1 MGLGQM
7 ISGLII
13 GFVFKWDLA
22 LVTLATSA
30 ITFVPAAVY
39 TMSSLDRRTKM
50 LAAAYG
56 EAGGVASETL
66 SGLRTVVSLGLEPAS
81 PNPNPNPN
89 ANPNPNPNP
98 NPSPSPKAGSSPPR
112 SRGTSAAC
120 AGPSA
125 RS

>member
-13 GFVFKWDLA
+13 GFIFKWDLA

-56 EAGGVASETL
+56 EDGDLYRERNRCADQSRPILATPVE
-66 SGLRTVVSLGLEPAS
+66 R
-81 PNPNPNPN
+81 
-89 ANPNPNPNP
+89 
-98 NPSPSPKAGSSPPR
+98 R
-112 SRGTSAAC
+112 SQDL
-120 AGPSA
+120 
-125 RS
+125 